1 MKILCKTLFDCS
13 PTGVTGHYR
22 VSSMPFYDK
31 VGQSVSDQASWN
43 FSRNQQRNWE
53 TINQLI
59 SLRTQ
64 PVDITP
70 AKCNQGIWQF
80 EFEVEQPLVYSLTGQ
95 EGDFDSLINECNN
108 VPMITGL
115 LETKTT
121 SNVLI
126 SSGPESNIWFEPIN
140 KALDQSYA

>member
-22 VSSMPFYDK
+22 TSSMPFKDK
-31 VGQSVSDQASWN
+31 AGQPVTDQASWN

-64 PVDITP
+64 PVDIAP
-70 AKCNQGIWQF
+70 AQCNNGVWHF
-80 EFEVEQPLVYSLTGQ
+80 EFEVDQPLVYSLSGQ
-95 EGDFDSLINECNN
+95 ENDFDSLINECDN

-115 LETKTT
+115 KETKT
-121 SNVLI
+121 SNTVLI
-126 SSGPESNIWFEPIN
+126 TSGPDTNIWFEPIN
-140 KALDQSYA
+140 KALDGPYA

>member
-1 MKILCKTLFDCS
+1 M
-13 PTGVTGHYR
+13 
-22 VSSMPFYDK
+22 
-31 VGQSVSDQASWN
+31 SDLASWN

-64 PVDITP
+64 PLEVSP
-70 AKCNQGIWQF
+70 AQCKDGVWQF
-80 EFEVEQPLVYSLTGQ
+80 KFEVEQPLVYSLTGR

-121 SNVLI
+121 STVLI
-126 SSGPESNIWFEPIN
+126 TSGPEINIWFEPIN
-140 KALDQSYA
+140 NTLD

>member
-1 MKILCKTLFDCS
+1 MT
-13 PTGVTGHYR
+13 
-22 VSSMPFYDK
+22 
-31 VGQSVSDQASWN
+31 DQASWN

-64 PVDITP
+64 PVDVAP
-70 AKCNQGIWQF
+70 AQCNDGVWQF
-80 EFEVEQPLVYSLTGQ
+80 VFEVDQPLVYSLTGH

-115 LETKTT
+115 KETKT
-121 SNVLI
+121 SSAVLI
-126 SSGPESNIWFEPIN
+126 TSGPNTNIWFEPIN
-140 KALDQSYA
+140 NTLE